1 MNIGQRIKSMRLKN
15 NLTQDE
21 LALRINTTKQTIHK
35 YENGIITNIPSS
47 KIEAIANVLNT
58 TPDYLMGWTEETS
71 HKSSDYDNDTYSE
84 ILALLEAMPEQKR
97 ENAIEYLKFLSN
109 QNDK

>member
-1 MNIGQRIKSMRLKN
+1 MKNETMYDRIKRLREEQGMSQ
-15 NLTQDE
+15 TE
-21 LALRINTTKQTIHK
+21 LAKKCGYSNRSTI
-35 YENGIITNIPSS
+35 T
-47 KIEAIANVLNT
+47 KIEKGERNLSSGKIQKIANALGVKPSVLM
-58 TPDYLMGWTEETS
+58 DGEDEI
-71 HKSSDYDNDTYSE
+71 NDINSE

>member
-1 MNIGQRIKSMRLKN
+1 MKNETMYDRIKRLREEQGMSQ
-15 NLTQDE
+15 TE
-21 LALRINTTKQTIHK
+21 LAKKCGYSNRSTI
-35 YENGIITNIPSS
+35 T
-47 KIEAIANVLNT
+47 KIEKGERNLSSGKIQKIANALGVKPSVLM
-58 TPDYLMGWTEETS
+58 DGEDEI
-71 HKSSDYDNDTYSE
+71 NDISSE

>member
-1 MNIGQRIKSMRLKN
+1 MNIGQRIKNMRLKN

-71 HKSSDYDNDTYSE
+71 PKSFDYDNDTYSE

>member
-1 MNIGQRIKSMRLKN
+1 MNIGQRIKNMRLKN

-71 HKSSDYDNDTYSE
+71 HKSSDYEE

-97 ENAIEYLKFLSN
+97 ENAIEYLKFLSK

>member
-1 MNIGQRIKSMRLKN
+1 MKNETMYDRIKRLREEQGMSQ
-15 NLTQDE
+15 TE
-21 LALRINTTKQTIHK
+21 LAKKCGYSNRSTI
-35 YENGIITNIPSS
+35 T
-47 KIEAIANVLNT
+47 KIEKGERNLSSGKIQKIANALGVKPSVLM
-58 TPDYLMGWTEETS
+58 DGEDEI
-71 HKSSDYDNDTYSE
+71 NDLSSE